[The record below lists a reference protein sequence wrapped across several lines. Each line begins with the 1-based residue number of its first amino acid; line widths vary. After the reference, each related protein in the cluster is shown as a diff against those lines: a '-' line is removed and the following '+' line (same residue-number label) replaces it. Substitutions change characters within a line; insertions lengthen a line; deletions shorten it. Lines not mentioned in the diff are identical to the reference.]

1 MTFKIITLGCKM
13 NAYESEALREKLL
26 KSGYIEEKKKEA
38 DCYIVNTCA
47 VTHMA
52 EKKDMKVVRDL
63 ERDHPNSSIFV
74 MGCSSQIHKEMYLDL
89 KNVKAVYGTFHK
101 DELAEC
107 ILHGNKEIDN
117 VNKNFRS
124 FTFDD
129 LSISKGEHEA
139 RSYIKI
145 QDGCDNFCSYCIVPY
160 TRGVSRSRN
169 HHSILEEMKRLLDN
183 DVKEIIIG
191 GIDVGSYKDPHEDDY
206 RLKHLLKDMCE
217 YTTDKK
223 FRIRISSIE
232 CSQID
237 DEYIQ
242 LFKDYPDRL
251 CPHFH
256 IPLQSGCEKI
266 LRKMNRKYKLDDF
279 YNMTVKIKQEVKNVA
294 LSTDVIFGFPTEKD
308 EDFLE
313 TYEFIKRVGFMRI
326 HAFPYSER
334 EGTVASRIKEGIV
347 PVNIRRKRTNQV
359 IKLGEELEKEFRES
373 MKGQELQVLI
383 EGKDKEGLYQ
393 GYSENYLEFHLKDEK
408 DITNS
413 FKKFKL

>member
-13 NAYESEALREKLL
+13 NAYESEALRERLI
-26 KSGYIEEKKKEA
+26 KSGYTEEKKNEA

-52 EKKDMKVVRDL
+52 EKKDMKMVRDIQ
-63 ERDHPNSSIFV
+63 RDHPNSSIFI
-74 MGCSSQIHKEMYLDL
+74 MGCSSQIHKEMYLEI

-107 ILHGNKEIDN
+107 ILKGNKEADQ
-117 VNKNFRS
+117 VNNNFRS

-129 LSISKGEHEA
+129 LSIEKGEHEA
-139 RSYIKI
+139 KSYIKV

-160 TRGVSRSRN
+160 TRGISRSRN
-169 HHSILEEMKRLLDN
+169 HYSILEEMKRLIDN

-191 GIDVGSYKDPHEDDY
+191 GIDVGSYKDPHEDNY
-206 RLKHLLKDMCE
+206 RLKDLLKDMVE
-217 YTTDKK
+217 YKTDKK
-223 FRIRISSIE
+223 FRIRVSSIE

-237 DEYIQ
+237 DDYIN
-242 LFKDYPDRL
+242 LFRDYPDRL

-266 LRKMNRKYKLDDF
+266 LRKMNRKYKLEDF
-279 YNMTVKIKQEVKNVA
+279 YNMTLKIKKEVKNVA
-294 LSTDVIFGFPTEKD
+294 LSTDVIFGFPTETE
-308 EDFLE
+308 EDFNE
-313 TYEFIKRVGFMRI
+313 TYEFIKKVGFMRI

-347 PVNIRRKRTNQV
+347 PVNIRKERTNKV
-359 IKLGEELEKEFRES
+359 IELGKELEKEFLDSLKGETLQILVES
-373 MKGQELQVLI
+373 KN
-383 EGKDKEGLYQ
+383 KDGLYH
-393 GYSENYLEFHLKDEK
+393 GYSENYLEF
-408 DITNS
+408 DIKSDANIINS
-413 FKKFKL
+413 FKELKL

>member
-13 NAYESEALREKLL
+13 NAYESEALRERLI
-26 KSGYIEEKKKEA
+26 KSGYTEEKKNEA

-52 EKKDMKVVRDL
+52 EKKDMKMVRDIQ
-63 ERDHPNSSIFV
+63 RDHPNSSIFI
-74 MGCSSQIHKEMYLDL
+74 MGCSSQIHKEMYLEI

-107 ILHGNKEIDN
+107 ILKGNKEADQ
-117 VNKNFRS
+117 VNNNFRS

-129 LSISKGEHEA
+129 LSIEKGEHEA
-139 RSYIKI
+139 KSYIKV

-160 TRGVSRSRN
+160 TRGISRSRN
-169 HHSILEEMKRLLDN
+169 HYSILEEMKRLIDN

-191 GIDVGSYKDPHEDDY
+191 GIDVGSYKDPHEDNY
-206 RLKHLLKDMCE
+206 RLKDLLKDMVE
-217 YTTDKK
+217 YKTDKK
-223 FRIRISSIE
+223 FRIRVSSIE

-237 DEYIQ
+237 DDYIN
-242 LFKDYPDRL
+242 LFRDYPDRL

-266 LRKMNRKYKLDDF
+266 LRKMNRKYKLEDF
-279 YNMTVKIKQEVKNVA
+279 YNMTLKIKKEVKNVA
-294 LSTDVIFGFPTEKD
+294 LSTDVIFGFPTETE
-308 EDFLE
+308 EDFNE
-313 TYEFIKRVGFMRI
+313 TYEFIKKVGFMRI

-347 PVNIRRKRTNQV
+347 PVNIRKERTNKV
-359 IKLGEELEKEFRES
+359 IELGKELEKEFIDSLKGETLQILVES
-373 MKGQELQVLI
+373 KN
-383 EGKDKEGLYQ
+383 KDGLYH
-393 GYSENYLEFHLKDEK
+393 GYSENYLEF
-408 DITNS
+408 DIKSDANIINS
-413 FKKFKL
+413 FKELKL